1 MLHVPTLVVI
11 AVFVTAI
18 LGVLLMLAW
27 RREQDSRALLLWG
40 FGYLLGALSLALV
53 ASRGT
58 IPDVLSVEVG
68 IGAVLLCYGFLLAG
82 TRAFNGRETLPTA
95 LLIAPLIWL
104 IAMRIPAVQA
114 DLNLRIVIV
123 TLCQCAMTGW
133 VIYEFWRER
142 TEPLLSRWPTI
153 IVLVTHMV
161 VLGLRLPAA
170 LLTPMTTSADFFRS
184 STFAVMAFASVLY
197 TITFAF
203 LLLSM
208 VKDAANCATRQPP

>member
-82 TRAFNGRETLPTA
+82 TRAFNGRETP
-95 LLIAPLIWL
+95 PLH
-104 IAMRIPAVQA
+104 
-114 DLNLRIVIV
+114 
-123 TLCQCAMTGW
+123 
-133 VIYEFWRER
+133 
-142 TEPLLSRWPTI
+142 S
-153 IVLVTHMV
+153 
-161 VLGLRLPAA
+161 
-170 LLTPMTTSADFFRS
+170 
-184 STFAVMAFASVLY
+184 
-197 TITFAF
+197 
-203 LLLSM
+203 
-208 VKDAANCATRQPP
+208 